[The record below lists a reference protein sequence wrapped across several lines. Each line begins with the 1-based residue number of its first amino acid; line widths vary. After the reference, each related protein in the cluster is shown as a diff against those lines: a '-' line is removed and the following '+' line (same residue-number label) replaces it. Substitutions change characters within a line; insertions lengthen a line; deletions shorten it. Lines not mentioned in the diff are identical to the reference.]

1 MSRISPGMP
10 CFYFHLRTANHA
22 EQAERREFPDLREAL
37 IAANGAARSLIHKHV
52 RRAPAP
58 LHGSLDI
65 QDERRLPVAR
75 IMLADVARQ
84 IS

>member
-1 MSRISPGMP
+1 MP
-10 CFYFHLRTANHA
+10 CYYFHLRTPSQHA
-22 EQAERREFPDLREAL
+22 ARAERREFPDLREAL
-37 IAANGAARSLIHKHV
+37 IAANGAARSLIHNHV
-52 RRAPAP
+52 RRASAQ

-65 QDERRLPVAR
+65 EDEQRLPVAR